1 MPGTKKALG
10 EVLTCF
16 IKLVIIALLLLLLE
30 PNRAQLPS
38 PLLPLLRVRKGPSS
52 LLWTMMVLSPP
63 LSS

>member
-30 PNRAQLPS
+30 PN
-38 PLLPLLRVRKGPSS
+38 
-52 LLWTMMVLSPP
+52 
-63 LSS
+63 